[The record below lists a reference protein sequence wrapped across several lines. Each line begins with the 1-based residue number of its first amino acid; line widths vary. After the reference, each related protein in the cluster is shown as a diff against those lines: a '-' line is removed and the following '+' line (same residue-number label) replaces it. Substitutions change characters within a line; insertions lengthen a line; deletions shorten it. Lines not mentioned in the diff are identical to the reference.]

1 MNEQRTNKGKI
12 QKTKKMLR
20 GKGSQAKPKLAESE
34 QRESEQIKIK
44 NGKIILN

>member
-20 GKGSQAKPKLAESE
+20 GNGSQAKLKLAESE
-34 QRESEQIKIK
+34 QRENDK
-44 NGKIILN
+44 